1 MRKED
6 FAEVLGDISEN
17 YVKEAETIKKTKN
30 PVWLKWGAAAAC
42 LCLVVGLAFFTREP
56 SAPQGGISPES
67 GGPPH
72 LVIDNR
78 KFLISAHVSVA
89 DELPEGFV
97 AAGNINVVGG
107 LENCPYYLNPDVPEW
122 VYVYH
127 EVRTDGTVDA
137 AGTLKNTP
145 PHNAYVRY
153 VDERLRNKDLVCYQ
167 GKYYISMW
175 SADCHGDAPDVTREY
190 YDKMDSLY
198 GKRIEGTVPNG
209 FELAGT
215 AVFAGNDTVPTGSLA
230 SNEGEAA
237 VYYDPNDP
245 AVILVETHWFT
256 ATAEENGETRHE
268 GYTVYILY
276 DCPFRTEAE
285 TV

>member
-1 MRKED
+1 M
-6 FAEVLGDISEN
+6 
-17 YVKEAETIKKTKN
+17 
-30 PVWLKWGAAAAC
+30 
-42 LCLVVGLAFFTREP
+42 
-56 SAPQGGISPES
+56 
-67 GGPPH
+67 
-72 LVIDNR
+72 
-78 KFLISAHVSVA
+78 
-89 DELPEGFV
+89 

-137 AGTLKNTP
+137 AGTLTNTP

-198 GKRIEGTVPNG
+198 GKRIEGTVLNR